1 MAFDHAPH
9 RAVLQD
15 FANAIRGGIELSV
28 SGRSALQVHRLIES
42 MMASSRQTGAVLPL
56 ARLGIRI

>member
-15 FANAIRGGIELSV
+15 FANAIRNGTAPSV
-28 SGRSALQVHRLIES
+28 SGRSALQVHRLIAA
-42 MMASSRQTGAVLPL
+42 MMASSSRAG
-56 ARLGIRI
+56 